1 MKRLRQQLWDG
12 PGDAILG
19 AWVHFRETK
28 PALAWRV
35 GLLLSG
41 LAGAVVALV
50 EFGGK

>member
-1 MKRLRQQLWDG
+1 MKRLSQRLWDG

-19 AWVHFRETK
+19 AWVHLRETR

-41 LAGAVVALV
+41 LAGFAVALA